1 VRGHRGREVGE
12 NLVVAVSLL
21 LEEAAGM
28 RCVGCENTS
37 KDRVGV
43 EWENVCV
50 GIYEHLFDAVALLLR
65 DAAGV

>member
-1 VRGHRGREVGE
+1 
-12 NLVVAVSLL
+12 
-21 LEEAAGM
+21 M